1 MRKDILNRFK
11 KAINGMRSIEKYLEK
26 MSDRSF
32 VKYSML
38 KDTVKEARELRIK
51 MVNTHEE
58 IGEFNEIYILKGI
71 EFEREV
77 RDFYQRKIKYYRWL
91 LNL

>member
-11 KAINGMRSIEKYLEK
+11 KAIVNMKAIEKYFTEA
-26 MSDRSF
+26 SDRSF

-38 KDTVKEARELRIK
+38 KDTVKEAKELKERMIK
-51 MVNTHEE
+51 VHEE
-58 IGEFNEIYILKGI
+58 LGEVNETYILKGI
-71 EFEREV
+71 EFEMEV
-77 RDFYQRKIKYYRWL
+77 RNFYHNKVSHYRWL